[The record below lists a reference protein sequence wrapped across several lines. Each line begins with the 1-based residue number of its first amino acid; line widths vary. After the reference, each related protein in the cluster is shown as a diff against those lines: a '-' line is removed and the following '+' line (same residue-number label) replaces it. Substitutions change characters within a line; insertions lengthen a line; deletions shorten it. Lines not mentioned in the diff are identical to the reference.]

1 MHFKAIAVAVSILI
15 GAAGPLAAQ
24 RAADTALPESRSS
37 SDTPLSLNQSF
48 LDDVRRGWHF
58 FNDPEPEPEEVK
70 APAKRTPRAQ
80 VSRKDA
86 DAEDLRRFEELQKE
100 LEEYRK
106 IAVLNPTDGNVRRY
120 MEMENRVYRMAGRFS
135 EVTQRVAWSTPEL
148 DMSLQGRPINARAID
163 VFDKVQAGLR
173 QDAVAA
179 LAKSHVMFFFFRS
192 DCPYCHAFSPTLR
205 AFETK
210 SGIKVVP
217 VSLDGGGLPVYPE
230 PRRDNGIATTLQVT
244 QVPALYLAEPA
255 SGKITPIGFGI
266 LSESQLMERVS
277 TVSAPGAEATLPS
290 ATRRIRLQ

>member
-1 MHFKAIAVAVSILI
+1 MYRKIIAAVVSTLTV
-15 GAAGPLAAQ
+15 AAGPVAAQ
-24 RAADTALPESRSS
+24 RASDPASPASRSITDS
-37 SDTPLSLNQSF
+37 LPTLNQSF
-48 LDDVRRGWHF
+48 LDDIRRGWHF
-58 FNDPEPEPEEVK
+58 FNDPEPEVEEPK
-70 APAKRTPRAQ
+70 ERAKPAPRASFQ
-80 VSRKDA
+80 TKDA
-86 DAEDLRRFEELQKE
+86 DTEDLRRFDAMQKE
-100 LEEYRK
+100 LERYRK
-106 IAVLNPTDGNVRRY
+106 IAVLNPTDNNVRRY
-120 MEMENRVYRMAGRFS
+120 MEMENRLYRMAGRFS

-163 VFDKVQAGLR
+163 VFDKVQAGQR
-173 QDAVAA
+173 QEAVVA

-205 AFETK
+205 AFEAK

-244 QVPALYLAEPA
+244 QVPALFLAEPA

-266 LSESQLMERVS
+266 LSESQLIERIS